1 MGILVRQATRDD
13 VVSIW
18 RVRYA
23 VRKNTLRPGVISD
36 QEVVDHLE
44 SLGRGWVA
52 EDGSKVVA
60 FAIGN
65 ARDGNIWA
73 LFVDP
78 PHERRG
84 IGRRLHDTMAR
95 WLWSQGL
102 TRLWL
107 TTGLGT
113 RAEGFYRAAGWQC
126 VGPADHGDHRFE
138 LQRAEDSAF
147 GCGRAGSIGVGGW
160 WSRCMR

>member
-1 MGILVRQATRDD
+1 MDIVVRQATRDD
-13 VVSIW
+13 IVPIW

-23 VRKNTLRPGVISD
+23 VRENKLTPGVISD

-44 SLGRGWVA
+44 SLGRGWVV
-52 EDGSKVVA
+52 EVGGQVVG
-60 FAIGN
+60 FAVGN
-65 ARDGNIWA
+65 ATEGNIWA

-78 PHERRG
+78 AHERHG
-84 IGRRLHDTMAR
+84 IGRALHDTMVQ

-113 RAEGFYRAAGWQC
+113 RAERFYRAAGWRC
-126 VGPADHGDHRFE
+126 VGSADHGDHRFE
-138 LQRAEDSAF
+138 LERA
-147 GCGRAGSIGVGGW
+147 R
-160 WSRCMR
+160 R